1 MNCAYCNATIDDD
14 SAFCDQ
20 CGEEV
25 KLCETCGRPGKGKR
39 CINDGGKL
47 VPASERTV
55 VIEGSPQ
62 AAPAPEPPHSAQR
75 ASGSTPASSQS
86 SGAPEGTIE
95 LVNENLGI
103 QLAVS
108 SGDTIGRSNGEHAA
122 VLGSFPMISGTH
134 ARIERRGEWTVV
146 DLGSTNGTYVDGNEL
161 SPNAPAPLRDH
172 TLLKFAN
179 VEFVVRINSSR
190 SETGQGQTMRM

>member
-25 KLCETCGRPGKGKR
+25 KLCEICGRPGKGKR
-39 CINDGGKL
+39 CIHDGGKL

-55 VIEGSPQ
+55 LIEESSQ
-62 AAPAPEPPHSAQR
+62 AAPARSPR
-75 ASGSTPASSQS
+75 SSQAPSGPVAENARS
-86 SGAPEGTIE
+86 SDAPAGTIE
-95 LVNENLGI
+95 LVNENLDI

-108 SGDTIGRSNGEHAA
+108 SGDTIGRSNGEHAE
-122 VLGSFPMISGTH
+122 LFGSFPMISSTH

-146 DLGSTNGTYVDGNEL
+146 DLGSTNGTYVDGKEL
-161 SPNAPAPLRDH
+161 SPNAPAPLGDQ

-179 VEFVVRINSSR
+179 VEFVVRIKSSH
-190 SETGQGQTMRM
+190 SATGQSPTMRM